1 MQEPDGH
8 AGMAVNRRQLT
19 SVKTP
24 ATPQGTGGGETPGR
38 KKGEVECS
46 IVVIGRVYP
55 DDV

>member
-1 MQEPDGH
+1 
-8 AGMAVNRRQLT
+8 MAVNRRQLT

-24 ATPQGTGGGETPGR
+24 ATPQGTGGVETPGR